1 MFPLLELLASVEMQL
16 IFGIASGVLSVF
28 AFLPYILDTIARRT
42 EPQRAS
48 WLIWAVLGSIAF
60 MSQVFEGAT
69 SSLWFAGVQ
78 VASTIIILVLSIWV
92 GTGKFLG
99 KSDYMILVAAS
110 IGLLLWYF
118 TDNAAYALA
127 ITISISLL
135 GGMATIVKA
144 YRDPESETLIT
155 WVVSLVAS
163 VCAIL
168 SVGVV
173 DPTLLAYPLYLFTL
187 YLGFIVAIVLGR
199 ARDKASAMTATIPSR
214 ISMRTFSFAV
224 FFSGLRA
231 TANVVIV
238 SVAFVFSFIWITA
251 DSSAVDSPVDVS
263 LHRTITDT
271 PIPDAPI
278 PDAPMPEALISDTS
292 VSDTSVSD
300 TTAPVALIPD
310 TSVPDAQ
317 ITEDISDLAHGY
329 LLLDADDPFAPLL
342 VTTDAAELAQ
352 EGSSTL
358 PRIRLPLGER
368 VLALATN
375 GKWFK
380 VRVTDGLEG
389 YLHHS
394 QVSVEALSSLSV
406 EGES

>member
-263 LHRTITDT
+263 LHRAIT
-271 PIPDAPI
+271 
-278 PDAPMPEALISDTS
+278 DAPMPEALISDTS

>member
-214 ISMRTFSFAV
+214 I
-224 FFSGLRA
+224 
-231 TANVVIV
+231 
-238 SVAFVFSFIWITA
+238 
-251 DSSAVDSPVDVS
+251 
-263 LHRTITDT
+263 
-271 PIPDAPI
+271 
-278 PDAPMPEALISDTS
+278 
-292 VSDTSVSD
+292 
-300 TTAPVALIPD
+300 
-310 TSVPDAQ
+310 
-317 ITEDISDLAHGY
+317 
-329 LLLDADDPFAPLL
+329 
-342 VTTDAAELAQ
+342 
-352 EGSSTL
+352 
-358 PRIRLPLGER
+358 
-368 VLALATN
+368 
-375 GKWFK
+375 
-380 VRVTDGLEG
+380 
-389 YLHHS
+389 
-394 QVSVEALSSLSV
+394 
-406 EGES
+406 

>member
-16 IFGIASGVLSVF
+16 IFGIASGVLSIF
-28 AFLPYILDTIARRT
+28 AFVPYILDTIARRT

-155 WVVSLVAS
+155 WVVSLAAS

-173 DPTLLAYPLYLFTL
+173 DPTLLAYPLYLFIL
-187 YLGFIVAIVLGR
+187 YLGFIVAIVSGR
-199 ARDKASAMTATIPSR
+199 ARDRASASAMTATIPAR
-214 ISMRTFSFAV
+214 ISMRTLSFAV
-224 FFSGLRA
+224 LFSGLRA

-238 SVAFVFSFIWITA
+238 SVAFVFAFNWIGA
-251 DSSAVDSPVDVS
+251 DSSAVDSPADVS
-263 LHRTITDT
+263 LHRAIT
-271 PIPDAPI
+271 
-278 PDAPMPEALISDTS
+278 DAPMPEALMSDTT
-292 VSDTSVSD
+292 VSDTAMSD
-300 TTAPVALIPD
+300 TAVPVALITD
-310 TSVPDAQ
+310 TPASDAQ
-317 ITEDISDLAHGY
+317 IIVDAPDLAHGY

-352 EGSSTL
+352 ESSSTL

-375 GKWFK
+375 GEWFK
-380 VRVTDGLEG
+380 VRVSDGLEG

-406 EGES
+406 KGARSVKGAS

>member
-173 DPTLLAYPLYLFTL
+173 DPTLLAYPVYLFTL

-263 LHRTITDT
+263 LHRAIT
-271 PIPDAPI
+271 
-278 PDAPMPEALISDTS
+278 DAPMPEALISDTS

-406 EGES
+406 KGES

>member
-1 MFPLLELLASVEMQL
+1 MFPLLELLASIEMQL
-16 IFGIASGVLSVF
+16 IFGVASGVLSIF
-28 AFLPYILDTIARRT
+28 AFVPYILDTIARRT

-155 WVVSLVAS
+155 WVVSLAAS

-173 DPTLLAYPLYLFTL
+173 DPTLLAYPVYLFTL
-187 YLGFIVAIVLGR
+187 YLGFIVAIVSGR
-199 ARDKASAMTATIPSR
+199 ARDSASAMTATIPSR
-214 ISMRTFSFAV
+214 ISMRTLSFAV
-224 FFSGLRA
+224 LFSGLRA

-238 SVAFVFSFIWITA
+238 SVAFVFAFNWIGANSTA
-251 DSSAVDSPVDVS
+251 DSPAEVS
-263 LHRTITDT
+263 MHRAIT
-271 PIPDAPI
+271 
-278 PDAPMPEALISDTS
+278 DAPM
-292 VSDTSVSD
+292 SD
-300 TTAPVALIPD
+300 TTVSETSVPDITMSDSTVPVALITD
-310 TSVPDAQ
+310 TAASDAQ
-317 ITEDISDLAHGY
+317 IIEDAPDLAHGY

-342 VTTDAAELAQ
+342 VTTDAAQLAQ
-352 EGSSTL
+352 QSSSTL
-358 PRIRLPLGER
+358 PRIRLQLGER

-375 GKWFK
+375 GEWFK
-380 VRVTDGLEG
+380 VRVSDGLEG

-406 EGES
+406 KGARSVKGAS

>member
-1 MFPLLELLASVEMQL
+1 MFPLLELLASLEMQL
-16 IFGIASGVLSVF
+16 IFGIASGVLSIF
-28 AFLPYILDTIARRT
+28 AFVPYILDTIARRT

-263 LHRTITDT
+263 LHRTITDA

-342 VTTDAAELAQ
+342 VTTDAAQLAQ
-352 EGSSTL
+352 QSSSTL
-358 PRIRLPLGER
+358 PRIRLQLGER

-375 GKWFK
+375 GEW
-380 VRVTDGLEG
+380 
-389 YLHHS
+389 
-394 QVSVEALSSLSV
+394 LSLIHI
-406 EGES
+406 

>member
-16 IFGIASGVLSVF
+16 IFGIASGVLSIF
-28 AFLPYILDTIARRT
+28 AFVPYILDTIARRT

-263 LHRTITDT
+263 LHRAIT
-271 PIPDAPI
+271 
-278 PDAPMPEALISDTS
+278 DAPMPEALI
-292 VSDTSVSD
+292 SDTSVSD

>member
-48 WLIWAVLGSIAF
+48 WLTWAVLGSIAF

-263 LHRTITDT
+263 LHRTITDA

>member
-1 MFPLLELLASVEMQL
+1 MFPLLELLASLEMQL
-16 IFGIASGVLSVF
+16 IFGIASGVLSIF
-28 AFLPYILDTIARRT
+28 AFVPYILDTIARRT

-60 MSQVFEGAT
+60 VSQVFEGAT

-99 KSDYMILVAAS
+99 KTDYMILVAAS

-155 WVVSLVAS
+155 WVVSLAAS

-173 DPTLLAYPLYLFTL
+173 DPTLLAYPVYLFTL
-187 YLGFIVAIVLGR
+187 YLGFIVAIISGR
-199 ARDKASAMTATIPSR
+199 ARDSASAMTATIPAR
-214 ISMRTFSFAV
+214 ISMRTLSFAV
-224 FFSGLRA
+224 LFSGLRA

-238 SVAFVFSFIWITA
+238 SVAFVFAFNWIGA
-251 DSSAVDSPVDVS
+251 DSSAVDSPADVS
-263 LHRTITDT
+263 LHRAIT
-271 PIPDAPI
+271 
-278 PDAPMPEALISDTS
+278 DAPMPEALISDTS
-292 VSDTSVSD
+292 VSDNSMPD
-300 TTAPVALIPD
+300 TTVSVALITD
-310 TSVPDAQ
+310 TPASDAQ
-317 ITEDISDLAHGY
+317 IIVDAPDLAHGY

-352 EGSSTL
+352 ESSSTL

-375 GKWFK
+375 GEWFK
-380 VRVTDGLEG
+380 VRVSDGLEG

-406 EGES
+406 KGARSVKGAS

>member
-16 IFGIASGVLSVF
+16 IFGIASGALSVF

-263 LHRTITDT
+263 LHRAIT
-271 PIPDAPI
+271 
-278 PDAPMPEALISDTS
+278 DAPMPEALISDTS

>member
-155 WVVSLVAS
+155 WIVSLVAS

-173 DPTLLAYPLYLFTL
+173 DPTLLAYPVYLFTL

-263 LHRTITDT
+263 LHRAIT
-271 PIPDAPI
+271 
-278 PDAPMPEALISDTS
+278 DAPMPEALISDTS

>member
-199 ARDKASAMTATIPSR
+199 ARDKASAMTATIPSK

-263 LHRTITDT
+263 LHRAIT
-271 PIPDAPI
+271 
-278 PDAPMPEALISDTS
+278 DAPMPEALISDTS

>member
-263 LHRTITDT
+263 LHRAIT
-271 PIPDAPI
+271 
-278 PDAPMPEALISDTS
+278 DAPMPEALISDTS

-394 QVSVEALSSLSV
+394 QVSVEALSFLSV

>member
-16 IFGIASGVLSVF
+16 IFGIASGVLSIF
-28 AFLPYILDTIARRT
+28 AFVPYILDTIARRT

-155 WVVSLVAS
+155 WVVSLAAS

-173 DPTLLAYPLYLFTL
+173 GSYPVGLSAIPVYPLS
-187 YLGFIVAIVLGR
+187 GFYCC
-199 ARDKASAMTATIPSR
+199 
-214 ISMRTFSFAV
+214 
-224 FFSGLRA
+224 
-231 TANVVIV
+231 
-238 SVAFVFSFIWITA
+238 
-251 DSSAVDSPVDVS
+251 
-263 LHRTITDT
+263 H
-271 PIPDAPI
+271 
-278 PDAPMPEALISDTS
+278 
-292 VSDTSVSD
+292 
-300 TTAPVALIPD
+300 
-310 TSVPDAQ
+310 
-317 ITEDISDLAHGY
+317 
-329 LLLDADDPFAPLL
+329 
-342 VTTDAAELAQ
+342 
-352 EGSSTL
+352 
-358 PRIRLPLGER
+358 RIRPSTRQSECER
-368 VLALATN
+368 DDCDNTCKNINAHLILRSAFLRFTCN
-375 GKWFK
+375 GKC
-380 VRVTDGLEG
+380 G
-389 YLHHS
+389 YCER
-394 QVSVEALSSLSV
+394 SVCFCI
-406 EGES
+406 

>member
-1 MFPLLELLASVEMQL
+1 MFPLLELLASLEMQL
-16 IFGIASGVLSVF
+16 IFGIASGVLSIF
-28 AFLPYILDTIARRT
+28 AFVPYILDTIARRT

-60 MSQVFEGAT
+60 VSQVFEGAT

-99 KSDYMILVAAS
+99 KTDYMILVAAS

-263 LHRTITDT
+263 LHRTITDA

-394 QVSVEALSSLSV
+394 QVSVEALSFLSV